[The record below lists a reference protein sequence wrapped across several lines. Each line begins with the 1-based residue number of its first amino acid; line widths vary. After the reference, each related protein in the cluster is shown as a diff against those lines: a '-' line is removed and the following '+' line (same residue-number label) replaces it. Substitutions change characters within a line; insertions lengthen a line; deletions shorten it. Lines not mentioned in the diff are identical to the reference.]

1 MCPQYFKPGHLES
14 NQDQRI
20 QSPVCCHC
28 TMPQRSQ
35 YFSIVFKPCKQL
47 PAPIHRLGLS
57 HACHP
62 SFCLSALLNRPRR
75 SCARS
80 GDYPSVSRWAQAAQS
95 GFVGCRS
102 VFERT
107 NGDMTRHLSGFVG
120 CRSVFERT
128 NGDMRRHHGAIN
140 GRPHPTFLPYEL
152 RIKGCS
158 LRLRRVQ
165 GRETTHPFHGGHR
178 RHNQVS

>member
-95 GFVGCRS
+95 GFVDTVLIVKGYYHVWVLKRGSNGLPDFRTPYAKCSNFFMAATMISILTWWLASIRLFRS
-102 VFERT
+102 
-107 NGDMTRHLSGFVG
+107 MTIGL
-120 CRSVFERT
+120 
-128 NGDMRRHHGAIN
+128 
-140 GRPHPTFLPYEL
+140 
-152 RIKGCS
+152 
-158 LRLRRVQ
+158 
-165 GRETTHPFHGGHR
+165 
-178 RHNQVS
+178 

>member
-1 MCPQYFKPGHLES
+1 MTRHLS
-14 NQDQRI
+14 GF
-20 QSPVCCHC
+20 VGC
-28 TMPQRSQ
+28 RS
-35 YFSIVFKPCKQL
+35 VFERTNGDMTR
-47 PAPIHRLGLS
+47 HLS

-178 RHNQVS
+178 RRYQVS

>member
-80 GDYPSVSRWAQAAQS
+80 GDYPSVSRWAQAVQS
-95 GFVGCRS
+95 GFV
-102 VFERT
+102 
-107 NGDMTRHLSGFVG
+107 GDMTRHLSGFVG

-128 NGDMRRHHGAIN
+128 NGDMTRHHGAIN
-140 GRPHPTFLPYEL
+140 GRSHLTFLPYEL